1 MAPKDLRTDGTPP
14 DPAPLPQPPKRP
26 AWLRFLR
33 TAGIAYVVLLVV
45 GTLFFALSGKP
56 FGAALGDA
64 ALGLLKLYLGI
75 GVVFGLLY
83 APLIYGIRR
92 WWARYRV
99 QHAWQ
104 NDQNEKSLNKFIR
117 NGAALFGVVTV
128 FWAILVAIFCYAIA
142 PDNTEFA
149 NRQVLEIEKEKPGFS
164 IEFLQVRTNRAEQK
178 TGFFQLLLKGR
189 STNYREVPI
198 TDYAI
203 DGDSIRVTYYR
214 GKDLPAEPRVY
225 GLVDVAYAKS
235 YNDPSVRRVGEGYAF
250 TDISGEAREVSRA
263 DLVREIENERIVRR
277 RFWFGTD
284 QEGRDYLSRIL
295 IGTRISIMVGFLA
308 VTVALLIGLTLGAVA
323 GYFRGRVDDAIL
335 WFINVF
341 WSIPTLLLVF
351 PIAFAFGMKEWT
363 IYLAVGLTMW
373 VDIARIVRG
382 QVLSVR
388 EMEYVDAAR
397 SLGFGHPRIIFRHIL
412 PNITGPVIVIT
423 AANFAYAILIEAGL
437 SFLGIGAQPPK
448 PSWGQMIAKNKY
460 NIDLDPHLALIPGFA
475 IVLLILAFF
484 LIGNGLRDALDAKT
498 KLDH

>member
-1 MAPKDLRTDGTPP
+1 VSDPASPPEPRPSAWRRVLRTVV
-14 DPAPLPQPPKRP
+14 PL
-26 AWLRFLR
+26 WLGG
-33 TAGIAYVVLLVV
+33 ALL
-45 GTLFFALSGKP
+45 GGL
-56 FGAALGDA
+56 FGALTGQPFTGATLAALLALGRI
-64 ALGLLKLYLGI
+64 GLGI
-75 GVVFGLLY
+75 GLVLALFY
-83 APLIYGIRR
+83 APPIWAIRR

-99 QHAWQ
+99 RHAWQ
-104 NDQNEKSLNKFIR
+104 NDQNEKSLNKFMR
-117 NGAALFGVVTV
+117 NGPALFGVVTV
-128 FWAILVAIFCYAIA
+128 AWAILVAVFAYALA
-142 PDNTEFA
+142 PDNTEHA
-149 NRQVLEIEKEKPGFS
+149 NRQVLEIAKADPGFAMD
-164 IEFLQVRTNRAEQK
+164 FLQVRTNRPAER
-178 TGFFQLLLKGR
+178 TGVLTLLWKGR
-189 STNYREVPI
+189 VSPYREVPI
-198 TDYAI
+198 LEHAVR
-203 DGDSIRVTYYR
+203 GDSLLVEYYR
-214 GKDLPAEPRVY
+214 GEDLPAEARAY
-225 GLVDVAYAKS
+225 GLVDVVYAKS
-235 YNDPSVRRVGEGYAF
+235 YDDPTVRREGNAYRF
-250 TDISGEAREVSRA
+250 TDIEGESVTVDRDALIRT
-263 DLVREIENERIVRR
+263 IERDRIVRR

-295 IGTRISIMVGFLA
+295 IGTRISISVGFLA

-323 GYFRGRVDDAIL
+323 GYFRGRIDDLIL

-373 VDIARIVRG
+373 VDIARLVRG
-382 QVLSVR
+382 QVLGVR

-397 SLGFGHPRIIFRHIL
+397 SLGFGHGRIIFRHIL

-448 PSWGQMIAKNKY
+448 PSWGQMIAKNKD
-460 NIDLDPHLALIPGFA
+460 NIAYGDPHLALIPGFA

>member
-1 MAPKDLRTDGTPP
+1 VATPSP
-14 DPAPLPQPPKRP
+14 HSDPAGAPKRP
-26 AWLRFLR
+26 AWFRTLRSIGLL
-33 TAGIAYVVLLVV
+33 YLVLLVL
-45 GTLFFALSGKP
+45 GTLFIALSGEA
-56 FGAALGDA
+56 FGTALSTA
-64 ALGLLKLYLGI
+64 ALGLLRLFVGI

-92 WWARYRV
+92 WWAGYRV
-99 QHAWQ
+99 RHRWQ

-117 NGAALFGVVTV
+117 NGPALFGVVTV
-128 FWAILVAIFCYAIA
+128 FWAILVAAFCYAIA

-164 IEFLQVRTNRAEQK
+164 IEFLQVRTNRPEQS

-189 STNYREVPI
+189 ASNYREVPI
-198 TDYAI
+198 TDYRI

-214 GKDLPAEPRVY
+214 GSDLPAQPRSY

-235 YNDPSVRRVGEGYAF
+235 YDDPSVRRVANASGDAYAF
-250 TDISGEAREVSRA
+250 TDITGEAREVAREA
-263 DLVREIENERIVRR
+263 LVEQIEKDRIVRR

-323 GYFRGRVDDAIL
+323 GYFRGRIDDAIL

-397 SLGFGHPRIIFRHIL
+397 SLGFGHTRIIFKHIL

-460 NIDLDPHLALIPGFA
+460 NIDVDPHLALIPGFA